1 MSGGVG
7 AMTRGPG
14 QEQAMRDALG
24 DLPGLSDMQMFGGL
38 CFLAH
43 GNMICAA
50 RQGRGMYRVGKSRND
65 DALAMP
71 GTAPMIHGG
80 RAKPGYVWLHAP
92 QLFDDATRARL
103 TGRALDCVADLPP
116 KE

>member
-1 MSGGVG
+1 M
-7 AMTRGPG
+7 
-14 QEQAMRDALG
+14 AMRDALG
-24 DLPGLSDMQMFGGL
+24 DLSGLSEMPMFGGL

-50 RQGRGMYRVGKSRND
+50 RQGRGIYRVGKSRID

-103 TGRALDCVADLPP
+103 TGRALDRVADLPP